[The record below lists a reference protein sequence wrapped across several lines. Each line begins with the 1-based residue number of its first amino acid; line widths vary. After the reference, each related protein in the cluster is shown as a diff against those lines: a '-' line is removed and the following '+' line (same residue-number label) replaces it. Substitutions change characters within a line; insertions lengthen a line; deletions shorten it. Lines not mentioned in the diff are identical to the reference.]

1 MGQQT
6 SARQQQC
13 RRRVAEEAERVQRVR
28 HPRLEARA
36 TPRPTILA
44 GASLLLQLQQRR
56 VFQNVFFSVTLGIS
70 GGWLLVILFVLTS
83 SICPPWFC
91 YKRDLW
97 LPAGFVIDRVADID
111 D

>member
-1 MGQQT
+1 ML
-6 SARQQQC
+6 SSC
-13 RRRVAEEAERVQRVR
+13 NVFYC
-28 HPRLEARA
+28 HSYSIKFSHLHCSLRA
-36 TPRPTILA
+36 ALI
-44 GASLLLQLQQRR
+44 QLQQRR

-83 SICPPWFC
+83 TICPPWFN

-97 LPAGFVIDRVADID
+97 LPPGFVIDHVVDID